1 MLWTP
6 WLGFALLFWGLAW
19 GARHREKAMLLIA
32 VPMLVQLGGVFVF
45 SIAGEY
51 RYLLTFFTLP
61 LALLPA
67 IAMRKRGACPPAASS
82 PR

>member
-1 MLWTP
+1 
-6 WLGFALLFWGLAW
+6 
-19 GARHREKAMLLIA
+19 MLLIA